1 MGTKKTISIVLISIV
16 GVTLLAIVIYIF
28 SGLLVP
34 NSLKPGS
41 FETALVHRGD
51 VILTTQATGVVES
64 ENEVIILSPASSLI
78 KSILKEPGNYVNEGE
93 TILQLNT
100 QPVEDEIERL
110 RDNLE
115 VKRNNLEKTQ
125 LNAQSAKLDL
135 DYNEEVK
142 KLKITS
148 LESQLADQKQLLEVG
163 GISPAKLEQTKQEI
177 TLAEKD
183 LNMLIEK
190 NAIRLKQLD
199 ADEKGLLLQ
208 IRMDEKVLKNNQE
221 LLSEMDIKAPSSG
234 IILNISGHVGDKVN
248 TDKMLVQMSDLTSFK
263 IIGSVDEQL
272 ANQVKTGNKVFVS
285 LEEEQL
291 EGLIGSV
298 TPMVENNK
306 VQFNVHLLQ
315 KSHPKLIANQNVQI
329 QIVNGQKENVL
340 RIKKLPEFGTA
351 KKYDVFVIEGNKAVK
366 RELTLGIIG
375 NDYCEILSGVKE
387 GDAVISEVNNAFRHL
402 NEIEINN

>member
-1 MGTKKTISIVLISIV
+1 MGTKRTISIVLIFIV
-16 GVTLLAIVIYIF
+16 VVTLLAV
-28 SGLLVP
+28 LLYLFTGILTP

-41 FETALVHRGD
+41 FETAVVHRGD
-51 VILTTQATGVVES
+51 VISSTQATGVVES
-64 ENEVIILSPASSLI
+64 ENEVIILSPATSLI
-78 KSILKEPGNYVNEGE
+78 QSILKEPGNYVNEGE
-93 TILQLNT
+93 TILQLNK
-100 QPVEDEIERL
+100 QPVEEAIERL

-125 LNAQSAKLDL
+125 LSAQSAKLDL

-177 TLAEKD
+177 TLAQKD
-183 LNMLIEK
+183 LNMLVEK

-208 IRMDEKVLKNNQE
+208 IRMDEKVLEVNQE
-221 LLSEMDIKAPSSG
+221 LLSKMDIKAPSSG
-234 IILNISGHVGDKVN
+234 IILNILGRVGEKIN
-248 TDKMLVQMSDLTSFK
+248 TDKMVVQMSDLTSFK
-263 IIGSVDEQL
+263 LNGSVDEQL
-272 ANQVKTGNKVFVS
+272 ANQVKTGNKVYVT
-285 LEEEQL
+285 LEDEQL
-291 EGLIGSV
+291 EGLIGSI
-298 TPMVENNK
+298 TPMVENSK
-306 VQFNVHLLQ
+306 VQFNVHLKQ

-340 RIKKLPEFGTA
+340 RIKKLPEFSNE
-351 KKYDVFVIEGNKAVK
+351 KKYDVFVIEGDMAVK
-366 RELTLGIIG
+366 REITLGLIG
-375 NDYCEILSGVKE
+375 NDYCEILSGLNE
-387 GDAVISEVNNAFRHL
+387 GDVVISEVNNAYRNL